1 MDTGGDRVNDL
12 LRLQSQMESERGTL
26 DSHCQEIAERI
37 MPRAADFNTTDRQDG
52 TKRTEK
58 VFDSTASLALNRFG
72 AAMESILTPRTQTW
86 HKLKASDPALRK
98 NSEVQRYLSE
108 VNRVLFAARY
118 SPKANFAS
126 QQSEVYLSLGAFGT
140 GALYIDEV
148 IGISLRYKSCHLAGL
163 YIMENAAGQ
172 IDRVHRKFKL
182 SARAAVQLYGEDALP
197 ESIKRALKLD
207 PGQKFDFVHCV
218 GPREEM
224 EYSRKDYRGMRYAAC
239 HVAMEGR
246 AIVKESGYRT
256 FPYAVSRYVTS
267 PNETYGRSPAMD
279 CLPDIKTLQEM
290 AKTNLRVGQK
300 IADPPLLLADFDDG
314 GLQAF
319 SLAPGALNYGGVGAN
334 GQPLVHPLNI
344 GANLPVSI
352 EMQDGTRKIIDSHF
366 LVNLFQILVDTPQMT
381 ATEAMLRA
389 QEKGMLLAP
398 TAGRQQSEAL
408 GPMIE
413 RELDLLAMAGQLPEM
428 PDALREAG
436 GEFDIEYDSPI
447 SRAQRAEEGIGI
459 VRTIEALTPL
469 AQVDS
474 NVMRIINSERAA
486 RILAEVNGAPP
497 EALNSPEE
505 MDAIKEQDAQQQQM
519 QGLVQAA
526 PAISGAAANL
536 AKLQQTTGAAGPLPA

>member
-1 MDTGGDRVNDL
+1 MDSRVDDL
-12 LRLQSQMESERGTL
+12 LRTHGQMKSLRGTL

-37 MPRAADFNTTDRQDG
+37 MPRAADFNGNQRTEG
-52 TKRTEK
+52 VKRTEK
-58 VFDSTASLALNRFG
+58 VFDSTGALALNRFG

-86 HKLKASDPALRK
+86 AKMRASDPSLQK
-98 NSEVQRYLSE
+98 NTEVQRYLSE
-108 VNRVLFAARY
+108 VNRRLFAARY
-118 SPKANFAS
+118 SAKANFAS

-148 IGISLRYKSCHLAGL
+148 MGYSLRYKSVHLGCL
-163 YIMENAAGQ
+163 YIMENAAGA
-172 IDRVHRKFKL
+172 IDRVHREFRYT
-182 SARAAVQLYGEDALP
+182 ARQAIAMYGETALP
-197 ESIKRALKLD
+197 ESIRKAARNE
-207 PGQKFDFVHCV
+207 PGRKFDFIHCV
-218 GPREEM
+218 APREEM
-224 EYSRKDYRGMRYAAC
+224 QYGRRDYKGMKFAAC
-239 HVAMEGR
+239 TITTEGNTL
-246 AIVKESGYRT
+246 VKEGGYRT

-267 PNETYGRSPAMD
+267 PDETYGRSPAMD
-279 CLPDIKTLQEM
+279 CLPDIKTLQEQ

-300 IADPPLLLADFDDG
+300 MADPPLLLQDFEDG

-319 SLAPGALNYGGVGAN
+319 SLQPGALNYGGVN
-334 GQPLVHPLNI
+334 SSGQALVVPLQTSS
-344 GANLPVSI
+344 NLPVSL

-413 RELDLLAMAGQLPEM
+413 REMDLLSAAGQLPEM

-436 GEFDIEYDSPI
+436 AEYEIEYDSPI

-469 AQVDS
+469 AQIDPK
-474 NVMRIINSERAA
+474 VMRIFNTERTA

-505 MDAIKEQDAQQQQM
+505 MEAMDAEAAQSEQMA
-519 QGLVQAA
+519 GLVQAA

>member
-1 MDTGGDRVNDL
+1 MTDSRVEDV
-12 LRLQSQMESERGTL
+12 LRLHEQMKGQRGTWEA
-26 DSHCQEIAERI
+26 HWQEVAERVL
-37 MPRAADFNTTDRQDG
+37 PRMSDFTSKKTEG
-52 TKRTEK
+52 VKRTEK
-58 VFDSTASLALNRFG
+58 VFDGTPGLALNRFA

-86 HKLKASDPALRK
+86 HKLKPSDQALKK
-98 NSEVQRYLSE
+98 NTEVVLYLSE
-108 VNRVLFAARY
+108 VNRRLFGARY

-126 QQSEVYLSLGAFGT
+126 QQSEVYISLGSFGT

-148 IGISLRYKSCHLAGL
+148 MGYHLRYKSIHLAEL
-163 YIMENAAGQ
+163 FIMENAAGA
-172 IDRVHRKFKL
+172 IDRVHREFEYT
-182 SARAAVQLYGEDALP
+182 ARQAVQRYGEEALP
-197 ESIKRALKLD
+197 EAVRKAAKNE
-207 PGQKFDFVHCV
+207 PTKKFPFVHCV
-218 GPREEM
+218 APREELN
-224 EYSRKDYRGMRYAAC
+224 YGRKDYRGMAYAAAHIC
-239 HVAMEGR
+239 LEGR
-246 AIVKESGYRT
+246 ALVKEGGYRT
-256 FPYAVSRYVTS
+256 FPYAVSRYVTA
-267 PNETYGRSPAMD
+267 PNEIYGRSPAMD
-279 CLPDIKTLQEM
+279 ALPDIKTLNEM
-290 AKTNLRVGQK
+290 EKTLLRVGQK
-300 IADPPLLLADFDDG
+300 IADPPMLLGDDDG

-319 SLAPGALNYGGVGAN
+319 AMQPGALNYGAISGS
-334 GQPLVHPLNI
+334 GQQLAVPLQI
-344 GANLPVSI
+344 GANLPI
-352 EMQDGTRKIIDSHF
+352 TLEMQDGKRKAVDSHF

-436 GEFDIEYDSPI
+436 MSYDIEYDSPI

-469 AQVDS
+469 AQVDP
-474 NVMRIINSERAA
+474 NVMKIINSERSA

-505 MDAIKEQDAQQQQM
+505 MDAIKEADAQQQQM
-519 QGLVQAA
+519 AGLVQAA
-526 PAISGAAANL
+526 PAVSSAAANM